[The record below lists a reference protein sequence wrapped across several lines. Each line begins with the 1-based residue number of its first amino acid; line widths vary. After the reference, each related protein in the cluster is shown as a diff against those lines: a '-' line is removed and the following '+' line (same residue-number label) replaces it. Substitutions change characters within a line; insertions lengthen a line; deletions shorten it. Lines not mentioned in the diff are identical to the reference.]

1 MKTLAE
7 FTRTTL
13 IGGVLII
20 LPIYI
25 AVLLLAKTIKGLL
38 GLLQPVA
45 ERVPASVEFRQI
57 VAIVLL
63 VCVCFLVGLIVR
75 TGPGL
80 RAKNACERAVL
91 ERLPGYTFLRGLA
104 KRLAGQSEE
113 QTLQPALVEL
123 EDALVPALIVE
134 ELEDGS
140 FTVLVPSAPTPMAGS
155 VYILPRDRVHPVDI
169 PFTQAIGVFSKWGT
183 GAGEFVRAMR
193 DRAGG
198 RPGHQNRTT
207 VRSIRSNS
215 DRHPAG
221 PGLIDQKRR
230 GGDGDG
236 TVGSVLFWRS
246 DAEARPPESDRT
258 SRERY
263 AGDRFCKPG
272 SGRSTRRY
280 PVERLSQG
288 LADRYACDPIQPDRR
303 YFEGHQPDR
312 PSGQGR
318 IHHRL

>member
-7 FTRTTL
+7 FSRTTL

-20 LPIYI
+20 LPLYI
-25 AVLLLAKTIKGLL
+25 AILLLAKTIKGLL

-57 VAIVLL
+57 VAVVLL
-63 VCVCFLVGLIVR
+63 VCVCFLVGLVVR

-91 ERLPGYTFLRGLA
+91 ERLRGYTFLRGLA

-155 VYILPRDRVHPVDI
+155 VYILPANRVHPVDI

-183 GAGEFVRAMR
+183 GAGAFVHAMR
-193 DRAGG
+193 ERAG
-198 RPGHQNRTT
+198 
-207 VRSIRSNS
+207 S
-215 DRHPAG
+215 
-221 PGLIDQKRR
+221 
-230 GGDGDG
+230 
-236 TVGSVLFWRS
+236 
-246 DAEARPPESDRT
+246 
-258 SRERY
+258 
-263 AGDRFCKPG
+263 
-272 SGRSTRRY
+272 STRS
-280 PVERLSQG
+280 E
-288 LADRYACDPIQPDRR
+288 ACTAT
-303 YFEGHQPDR
+303 
-312 PSGQGR
+312 
-318 IHHRL
+318 

>member
-1 MKTLAE
+1 MGATGMKTLAE
-7 FTRTTL
+7 FSRTTL
-13 IGGVLII
+13 IGGLLII
-20 LPIYI
+20 LPVYI

-45 ERVPASVEFRQI
+45 ERVPAPVEFRQI

-63 VCVCFLVGLIVR
+63 VCVCFLVGLVVR

-140 FTVLVPSAPTPMAGS
+140 VTVLVPSAPTPMAGS
-155 VYILPRDRVHPVDI
+155 VYILPANRVHPVDI

-183 GAGEFVRAMR
+183 GAGAFVHAMR
-193 DRAGG
+193 DRPVTA
-198 RPGHQNRTT
+198 RTPH
-207 VRSIRSNS
+207 S
-215 DRHPAG
+215 
-221 PGLIDQKRR
+221 
-230 GGDGDG
+230 
-236 TVGSVLFWRS
+236 
-246 DAEARPPESDRT
+246 
-258 SRERY
+258 Y
-263 AGDRFCKPG
+263 A
-272 SGRSTRRY
+272 S
-280 PVERLSQG
+280 
-288 LADRYACDPIQPDRR
+288 
-303 YFEGHQPDR
+303 
-312 PSGQGR
+312 
-318 IHHRL
+318 